1 MLSFVKILNFEPY
14 FILSCL
20 VISSNLLLIGKDL
33 RLQDD
38 NVLQVGSIGRSRRF

>member
-14 FILSCL
+14 FIHSCL
-20 VISSNLLLIGKDL
+20 VISSSLLLIGEDL

-38 NVLQVGSIGRSRRF
+38 NMLQVGSIGRSRRF

>member
-20 VISSNLLLIGKDL
+20 VISSLLLIGEDL

-38 NVLQVGSIGRSRRF
+38 NMLQVGSIGRSRRF